1 MTDRYE
7 SLLSESGA
15 NGARAVTK
23 EMRRIHPLG
32 RFGRLDEVAEV
43 VASPLS
49 NAASSVSAGV
59 IPVDGGR
66 TALGRHLKASDAS
79 GDGRG

>member
-1 MTDRYE
+1 
-7 SLLSESGA
+7 
-15 NGARAVTK
+15 
-23 EMRRIHPLG
+23 MRRIPPLG
-32 RFGRLDEVAEV
+32 RVGRPDEVAEV

-66 TALGRHLKASDAS
+66 TALGHVPEARDAS